1 MLYSTTPGRSR
12 MYKEIQN
19 IFKLFRVINALAVFD
34 AIFSIKNIKLS
45 PIVLLYA
52 KIIIFFSSKKHGH
65 LTPGERL
72 CRSLIKLGPSFIKL
86 GQSLATRS
94 DLIGDRMA
102 YDLSQLQDKLL
113 PFDFR
118 QVKKTIENE
127 LKMPIKKIFKDF
139 QEKPSAAASIAQVHF
154 AKTTQGKKVAVKILR
169 PKIEDAFEVDIKFFY
184 WLVNLI
190 ETIKPNIRKLNL
202 KQIVETFAQT
212 VKIEMDLRLEAA
224 AAAELKENFSD
235 HDYFYVP
242 EIDWERTSKRVLTLE
257 RINGIKINSRK
268 ALLKANKNPDEV
280 LKKCTTAL
288 FKQIFEDGFFHAD
301 VHPGNQFLDKKGR
314 IAVIDFGIMGR
325 VDFKTRNF
333 LAEILLGFLNGDYTR
348 VAKIHF
354 RAGYVSKKQSEELF
368 AQACR
373 AVGEPILKKPASEI
387 SIAQLISRLL
397 KMAGDFEM
405 ETQPQLFLL
414 QKTMLVSE
422 GLGRELNPKINIW
435 ELTRPLMEEWL
446 QKNKNPR
453 KKIEKTVNDIKFAL
467 DHFPEL
473 IEKLEALTSQLKKE
487 HS

>member
-1 MLYSTTPGRSR
+1 
-12 MYKEIQN
+12 MYKEIRN
-19 IFKLFRVINALAVFD
+19 IFKLFRIINALAVFGTLL
-34 AIFSIKNIKLS
+34 SIKNIKLS
-45 PIVLLYA
+45 PIVFFYT
-52 KIIIFFSSKKHGH
+52 KIIFFLSSKKHSH
-65 LTPGERL
+65 LTPGQKL
-72 CRSLIKLGPSFIKL
+72 CHSLIKLGPSFIKL

-94 DLIGDRMA
+94 DLIGDKMA
-102 YDLSQLQDKLL
+102 YDLSQLQDKLP
-113 PFDFR
+113 PFDFE
-118 QVKKTIENE
+118 QVKEIIENE
-127 LKMPIKKIFKDF
+127 LEMPIKKAFKVF

-154 AKTTQGKKVAVKILR
+154 AKTTGGKRVAVKILR
-169 PKIEDAFEVDIKFFY
+169 PKIENAFRVDIKFFY

-190 ETIKPNIRKLNL
+190 ESIKPSLKKLNL
-202 KQIVETFAQT
+202 TQIVETFSQT
-212 VKIEMDLRLEAA
+212 VKIEMDFRLEAA
-224 AAAELKENFSD
+224 AAAELRENFSD

-242 EIDWERTSKRVLTLE
+242 KIDWERTSKRVLTLE
-257 RINGIKINSRK
+257 RIDGIKINSREN
-268 ALLKANKNPDEV
+268 LLKANKNPDEV

-333 LAEILLGFLNGDYTR
+333 LAEILLGFLNGDYMR
-348 VAKIHF
+348 VAKTHF
-354 RAGYVSKKQSEELF
+354 QAGYVPQKQSEELF

-397 KMAGDFEM
+397 KIAGDFEM

-422 GLGRELNPKINIW
+422 GLGRKLNPNINIW

-453 KKIEKTVNDIKFAL
+453 KRIERTVHDIKFIL

-473 IEKLEALTSQLKKE
+473 IEKLESLTTQLKKE